1 MKTISYLKLVSSTDD
16 ANTRKERPSIKNQFY
31 IGLFT
36 ILAVALILAS
46 TLLLPPP
53 ANAEEVYGVEFGNI
67 HWDKLCPNVKP
78 VSVGECDVVHPTSG
92 LARNF
97 KSGFESLSE
106 NSQKPNC
113 DNQKK
118 IYDKRIASK
127 PRRCAAMFQTAYSA
141 LVTSKNNGVFSAAEF
156 RDKYLSEGVVNAN
169 ALLNQ

>member
-1 MKTISYLKLVSSTDD
+1 MKKRNHLNLVHNKGNLNERGKSLTTSDRAYIIILSISTIAFL
-16 ANTRKERPSIKNQFY
+16 
-31 IGLFT
+31 
-36 ILAVALILAS
+36 LAS
-46 TLLLPPP
+46 MFLLPPP
-53 ANAEEVYGVEFGNI
+53 AKAGEVYGVEFNYI
-67 HWDKLCPNVKP
+67 DWDKLCSNVKP
-78 VSVGECDVVHPTSG
+78 VSVGKCDVVHPTSG

-118 IYDKRIASK
+118 IYNKRIASK

-169 ALLNQ
+169 ALPNQ